1 MFTKSLDFSEVCDG
15 KHPKGSKH
23 DCLFIFQGPL
33 QKILFAKLSF
43 LISCFI
49 SFFLPDSF
57 SVTSRGFLLLHT
69 CLTLMQYTVF
79 HLISVPGAYLVL
91 KLFKALL
98 MRWMLMKKGGAYF
111 KGTNH
116 NLCFP
121 PIINQFPPII
131 RN

>member
-23 DCLFIFQGPL
+23 DCLFIFQVTLIVPKGPL

-49 SFFLPDSF
+49 SFVLPDSF
-57 SVTSRGFLLLHT
+57 SVKSRGFLLLHT

-98 MRWMLMKKGGAYF
+98 MR
-111 KGTNH
+111 
-116 NLCFP
+116 
-121 PIINQFPPII
+121 
-131 RN
+131 